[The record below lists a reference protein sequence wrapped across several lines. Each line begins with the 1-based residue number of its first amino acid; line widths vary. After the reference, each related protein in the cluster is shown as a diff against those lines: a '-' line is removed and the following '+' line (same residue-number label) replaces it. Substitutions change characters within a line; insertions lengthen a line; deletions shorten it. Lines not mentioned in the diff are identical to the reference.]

1 MTGRPEA
8 PGQRARL
15 KLWCVVLALGS
26 GCASA
31 ADPDAT
37 TQRTAPTEA
46 SQQVVRMVR
55 APPHYAHPAASD
67 VRPERPVSLRLPS
80 GTGLPV
86 DASITDALGRLSLPD
101 DVGRAGWWRG
111 SARLGDPFGA
121 IVVAAHVD
129 SFAQGLG
136 PIAELLGAGPGDL
149 LTLESRGLHH
159 EFVVSSVR
167 FVPRTELGAL
177 APLLSFAGSH
187 RLVVITCGGP
197 YDRDRGGYRDNLVVV
212 AEPAEPLRRR

>member
-8 PGQRARL
+8 SGRRGPL
-15 KLWCVVLALGS
+15 LLWCVALALGS
-26 GCASA
+26 GCAPA
-31 ADPDAT
+31 AQPDAAIP
-37 TQRTAPTEA
+37 RTVPTETGH
-46 SQQVVRMVR
+46 QVARTVLT
-55 APPHYAHPAASD
+55 PPHEARSAASD

-80 GTGLPV
+80 GTVLPV
-86 DASITDALGRLSLPD
+86 DASITDALGELSLPD

-121 IVVAAHVD
+121 IVLAAHVD
-129 SFAQGLG
+129 SFTQGIG
-136 PIAELLGAGPGDL
+136 PIAQLLGARPGDL
-149 LTLESRGLHH
+149 LTLESRGLRR
-159 EFVVSSVR
+159 EFTVSSAR
-167 FVPRTELGAL
+167 FVPRTELGTL

-212 AEPAEPLRRR
+212 AEPGEPLRRR